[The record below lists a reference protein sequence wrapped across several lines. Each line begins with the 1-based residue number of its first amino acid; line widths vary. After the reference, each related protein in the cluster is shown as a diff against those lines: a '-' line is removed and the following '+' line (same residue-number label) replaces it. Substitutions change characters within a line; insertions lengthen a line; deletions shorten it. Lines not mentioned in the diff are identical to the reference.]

1 MIKLIVS
8 DMDGTLLNEQMEISD
23 ANASAIKRAQNEG
36 IHFAIATGRDFP
48 SANPIVKKHG
58 IVCPLILS
66 NGAEFF
72 NEEGQKLYN
81 RGLEKNKV
89 RQIMSILSTEDSL
102 HTELVT
108 TNGLY
113 TVDKSGRID
122 MVASLLTD
130 INPDITFEEAKEL
143 AHEKLSD
150 INLHEVDSFDD
161 VLEDDHVIILKV
173 TTHSL
178 KGTDVLTPLKERL
191 NQTIPNLA
199 VTASSTSNLEINHDK
214 ATKGIA
220 VAQLAK
226 SLGLKAD
233 EVMTLG
239 DNINDV
245 SMLEWADYSVAM
257 ENAAPEAKDAA
268 NYSTSRNSHN
278 GVAEAISRVLSGSI
292 YKKAANF

>member
-48 SANPIVKKHG
+48 SASPIVNKHG

-72 NEEGQKLYN
+72 NTDGDKLYN
-81 RGLEKNKV
+81 RGLEKNMV
-89 RQIMSILSTEDSL
+89 RNILSILSTEDTL

-113 TVDKSGRID
+113 TVDKSGRIN

-130 INPDITFEEAKEL
+130 INPDITFEEAREL
-143 AHEKLSD
+143 AHEKITD
-150 INLHEVDSFDD
+150 INLHQVDSFDA
-161 VLEDDHVIILKV
+161 VLEDDRVIILKV
-173 TTHSL
+173 TTHSM
-178 KGTDVLTPLKERL
+178 KGKEVLTPIKVEL
-191 NQTIPNLA
+191 NNTIPHLA
-199 VTASSTSNLEINHDK
+199 VTASSTSNLEINHEK

-226 SLGLKAD
+226 TLGLKAD
-233 EVMTLG
+233 EVMTIG

-257 ENAAPEAKDAA
+257 ENAAPEAKAAA
-268 NYSTSRNSHN
+268 NYSTSSNAHN
-278 GVAEAISRVLSGSI
+278 GVAEVISRVLSGSMD
-292 YKKAANF
+292 KKAANF